1 VYLPDHVPGDPA
13 ILLLLPNTIPT
24 MIKIQNTATIAS
36 TTTIL
41 VTVLFDHLADL
52 FSCPL
57 APLTYR
63 RCDIDPISISTGL
76 AATVGR
82 GKM

>member
-1 VYLPDHVPGDPA
+1 VYLPDHIPGDPA
-13 ILLLLPNTIPT
+13 TLLLLPNTIPT
-24 MIKIQNTATIAS
+24 MMKIQNTATIAS
-36 TTTIL
+36 TTTT
-41 VTVLFDHLADL
+41 VVAVLFDHLPDL

-57 APLTYR
+57 APLTDR

-82 GKM
+82 GKI